1 MRLQDGRVAG
11 RGREEEGGIG
21 HGRGAG
27 KMGKEERAG
36 LTDDG
41 ENGNSM

>member
-1 MRLQDGRVAG
+1 MGEAG
-11 RGREEEGGIG
+11 GKKKGGVG

-41 ENGNSM
+41 ENGNSV